1 MILEL
6 RVELF
11 VVGANSAFV
20 ICKERERKQID

>member
-11 VVGANSAFV
+11 VVGANSAFI
-20 ICKERERKQID
+20 ICKEREKQEK